1 MSSHIRI
8 TFENGPQQ
16 DPGATLD
23 ERVQVV
29 TDAYYNREQEREA
42 KAQEDEKKKQLGPA
56 QMLMASRGTL
66 RSPLKPL
73 EVNQMGNAGF
83 ADSWGIGPKSV

>member
-1 MSSHIRI
+1 MRI
-8 TFENGPQQ
+8 TFENVPQH
-16 DPGATLD
+16 TLD
-23 ERVQVV
+23 ERIQVV
-29 TDAYYNREQEREA
+29 TDAYYNREQEREG